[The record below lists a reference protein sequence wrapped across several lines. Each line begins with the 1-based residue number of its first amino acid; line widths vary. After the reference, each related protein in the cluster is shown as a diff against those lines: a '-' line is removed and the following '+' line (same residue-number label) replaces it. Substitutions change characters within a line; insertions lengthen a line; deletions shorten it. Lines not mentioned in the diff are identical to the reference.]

1 MLLSIFFVSLYNKP
15 LCMKKLF
22 AILSLLSIIVN
33 GKVFAN
39 FRLTESNIV
48 QYQTIITTVP
58 GKVVWTSER
67 LIGINYTDVEQKNA
81 RMVKVIYGW
90 QTKYLSF
97 NWCASLGDDW
107 YISAMEEVE
116 CYKCQYC
123 A

>member
-1 MLLSIFFVSLYNKP
+1 
-15 LCMKKLF
+15 MKKLF

-48 QYQTIITTVP
+48 QYQTIITTTP

-81 RMVKVIYGW
+81 RIVKVIYGW

-107 YISAMEEVE
+107 YISAMKEVE